1 MTTTDESDAQQDQML
16 NDAAYDGPAVNVKYA
31 YELAQA
37 IAHDPD
43 ELDRLQ
49 ADCKLD
55 YSKVWIKI
63 DSRQCDL
70 FRAADMLR
78 LRIMAGRHAEADCIA
93 RDMTDALAEEIAAIL
108 PLAGRAA
115 LTPHDEAAVTRATRA
130 LTLGGLL

>member
-1 MTTTDESDAQQDQML
+1 MKSHL
-16 NDAAYDGPAVNVKYA
+16 HIPGPGDAATWSPYAGHPLDPRAPLDDEPPAVNVKYA

-70 FRAADMLR
+70 FRSADMLR

-93 RDMTDALAEEIAAIL
+93 RDMTDALAEEIAA
-108 PLAGRAA
+108 
-115 LTPHDEAAVTRATRA
+115 
-130 LTLGGLL
+130 LLISGDM